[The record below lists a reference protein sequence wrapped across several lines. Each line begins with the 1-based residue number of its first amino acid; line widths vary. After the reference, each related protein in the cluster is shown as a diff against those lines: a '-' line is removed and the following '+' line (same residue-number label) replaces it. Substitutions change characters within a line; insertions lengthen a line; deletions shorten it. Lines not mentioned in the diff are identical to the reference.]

1 MLILKIYQVR
11 LSRFHQSQCRSAGM
25 FIPPL
30 PQPDTRGRGWGQGRH
45 LPLSPLPKV
54 PPVPRTLA
62 AIGPIGTSLPGS
74 ILPSPSTP
82 GAVSPWCHLH
92 LVSSKWVLIW
102 GGGGGESGKGSGA
115 HGGVALGRFDYFFCI
130 SVYFLLSLFLL
141 YKMSGMVMGVGDTVT
156 CAGSGLAPAAAPRS
170 LQQGPD
176 LFGRGVVIEVPSG
189 VPGRG
194 GDGHPAVPRPALP
207 SSHSPIGGCHIPPPW
222 LTSEHSGAPQCWLR
236 VGLSRL

>member
-25 FIPPL
+25 FIPPPL
-30 PQPDTRGRGWGQGRH
+30 QPDARGRGWGRGWH

-102 GGGGGESGKGSGA
+102 GERGEVK
-115 HGGVALGRFDYFFCI
+115 VGRGQERMEGWPWAVLIFFFCI
-130 SVYFLLSLFLL
+130 PVCFLLSLFLL

-194 GDGHPAVPRPALP
+194 GDGHPAVPRPTLP
-207 SSHSPIGGCHIPPPW
+207 SSHSPIGGCHIPP
-222 LTSEHSGAPQCWLR
+222 HHVPQPL
-236 VGLSRL
+236 GSPQSIQEPLSAG